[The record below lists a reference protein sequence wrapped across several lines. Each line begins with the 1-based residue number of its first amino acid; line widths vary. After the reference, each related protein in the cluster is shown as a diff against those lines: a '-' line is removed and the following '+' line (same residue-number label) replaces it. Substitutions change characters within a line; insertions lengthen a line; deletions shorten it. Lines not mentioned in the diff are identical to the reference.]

1 MQEVRKGGAIDDPV
15 PQALIDRLKAKLK
28 LPVSGEPRPIVGSH
42 LPLAVGRRPNT
53 DSLAERRRGVEVFR
67 GAWRR
72 APAAHSGLMPASL
85 RISG

>member
-53 DSLAERRRGVEVFR
+53 DSLAERRRGMRCFA
-67 GAWRR
+67 AWRR

-85 RISG
+85 TISS